1 MQAGFGFR
9 EAGSVR
15 SKNTTNILI
24 RTMLNVFISGI
35 AYWGVGYAFAYGTP
49 SNFFLGHSNF
59 FLSLPVVDVTHAR
72 WFFQFTL
79 AATCVTIVSGALSER
94 AEFAACLVYAMLI
107 SGFLYPVVSHWAW
120 DPAGWL
126 RIGAKDPGLVFPN
139 FSRPLFQDFAGSGV
153 VHLTG
158 GAIALVG
165 AIMVG
170 RRIGRFE
177 GRRAVRIPEHN
188 VPLVSLGTF
197 MMFLG
202 LLAFNVG
209 AQGAISR
216 SGDGEAVSV
225 ITVNTV
231 ISASMG
237 GLVAMLLKRVGIL
250 GKPNWTYLSA
260 ANGAL
265 TGMVSVAAGCDVVYT
280 WGDRDGCG
288 TDVFVAA
295 GCDVV
300 FTWGALVI
308 GTVVSVA
315 AGCDVVY
322 TCGDRDGCG
331 TDVSIAVGC
340 DVVYT
345 WGDRDGCG
353 TDVWVS
359 IAVGCDVVYTWGDRD
374 GCGTDVWV
382 SIAAGC
388 DVVYTWGAL
397 VIGTVAGLTYCVWS
411 RLLQVLR
418 IDDPVDTIAVHL
430 GGGFWGLVAA
440 PILSRNGIIQEVST
454 MNLKLFG
461 WNLAGAVAI
470 FGWGVATAV
479 VIFGIMKCFG
489 ALRVDGEVEM
499 QGLDVPKHDEP
510 AYPQDGYNNGWRQ
523 QGTMDRKYAGVNND
537 GFISAS
543 VPASKLAVPEKPRES
558 AIYDDV
564 PYIRE
569 MQVSGRAPRDP
580 RDMSLSRDPRVMTLS
595 RDPRVMTLS
604 RDPRDSATYYVSQPY
619 F

>member
-1 MQAGFGFR
+1 MAANLTTVQALAVLQKNSDQLFLVVTGLFVFFMQAGFGFR

-15 SKNTTNILI
+15 SKNTTNILV

-35 AYWGVGYAFAYGTP
+35 AYWAIGYAFAYGTP

-79 AATCVTIVSGALSER
+79 AATCVSIVSGALSER
-94 AEFAACLVYAMLI
+94 VEFAACLVYAMLI
-107 SGFLYPVVSHWAW
+107 AGFLYPVVSHWAW
-120 DPAGWL
+120 DPTGWL
-126 RIGAKDPGLVFPN
+126 RTGAGDAGLVFPN
-139 FSRPLFQDFAGSGV
+139 FSRRLFQDFAGSGV
-153 VHLTG
+153 VHMTG

-250 GKPNWTYLSA
+250 GKPNWTYLTA

-265 TGMVSVAAGCDVVYT
+265 TGMVS
-280 WGDRDGCG
+280 
-288 TDVFVAA
+288 
-295 GCDVV
+295 
-300 FTWGALVI
+300 
-308 GTVVSVA
+308 
-315 AGCDVVY
+315 
-322 TCGDRDGCG
+322 
-331 TDVSIAVGC
+331 
-340 DVVYT
+340 
-345 WGDRDGCG
+345 
-353 TDVWVS
+353 
-359 IAVGCDVVYTWGDRD
+359 
-374 GCGTDVWV
+374 
-382 SIAAGC
+382 IAAGC
-388 DVVYTWGAL
+388 NEVYTWGAL
-397 VIGTVAGLTYCVWS
+397 VIGTVAGLTYCIWS
-411 RLLQVLR
+411 RLLQALR

-470 FGWGVATAV
+470 FGWGVVTAV

-499 QGLDVPKHDEP
+499 QGLDIPKHDEP
-510 AYPQDGYNNGWRQ
+510 AYPQDGYGHGWRQ
-523 QGTMDRKYAGVNND
+523 GSDRKYAGVNND
-537 GFISAS
+537 GYVTSPGQDGFVTSA
-543 VPASKLAVPEKPRES
+543 VPLSKIAVPEKPRG
-558 AIYDDV
+558 AAPLAPVIYDDV

-569 MQVSGRAPRDP
+569 MQVSGRAPRDLRDP
-580 RDMSLSRDPRVMTLS
+580 RDMV
-595 RDPRVMTLS
+595 LS
-604 RDPRDSATYYVSQPY
+604 RDPRDSATYYVNQPY

>member
-1 MQAGFGFR
+1 MASRNLTTVEALAVLQKNSDQLFLVVTGLFVFFMQAGFGFR

-79 AATCVTIVSGALSER
+79 AATCVTIVSRALTER

-153 VHLTG
+153 VHMTG

-231 ISASMG
+231 ISAAMG
-237 GLVAMLLKRVGIL
+237 GLVAMLMKRVGIL

-280 WGDRDGCG
+280 WG
-288 TDVFVAA
+288 
-295 GCDVV
+295 
-300 FTWGALVI
+300 
-308 GTVVSVA
+308 
-315 AGCDVVY
+315 
-322 TCGDRDGCG
+322 
-331 TDVSIAVGC
+331 
-340 DVVYT
+340 
-345 WGDRDGCG
+345 
-353 TDVWVS
+353 
-359 IAVGCDVVYTWGDRD
+359 
-374 GCGTDVWV
+374 
-382 SIAAGC
+382 
-388 DVVYTWGAL
+388 AL

-411 RLLQVLR
+411 RLLQALR

-470 FGWGVATAV
+470 FGWGVVTAV

-523 QGTMDRKYAGVNND
+523 QGTLDRKYAGVNND
-537 GFISAS
+537 GFISAA
-543 VPASKLAVPEKPRES
+543 VPASKLAVPEKPRGS
-558 AIYDDV
+558 APMMSTPAIYDDV

-569 MQVSGRAPRDP
+569 MQMSGRAPRDP
-580 RDMSLSRDPRVMTLS
+580 RDMTLSRDPRVMTVS

-604 RDPRDSATYYVSQPY
+604 RDPRDSASYYVSQPY